1 MVEMDP
7 PRVLRA
13 QRIAGEGRGPQDKG
27 DHRLRKSK
35 GSGGRSS
42 KALAS
47 LPRGVAGE
55 QAAESS
61 ATAHPLPVPPSSGEN
76 DEPLQ
81 PLLRTHDSVGATG
94 CCGRLR
100 HTCHRLVTWPPFDFF
115 ILAVIIASCITMATQ
130 SPLDAAA
137 SVGTPKAALYALV
150 EDVYTY
156 IFTAE
161 VVAKLIAFGP
171 SDYFGDGWNVFDF
184 IVVSTAWLQR
194 LPGFGNYTVLRA
206 VRVLRALR
214 MVNRVKS
221 LKLIVESLLGSLSD
235 LGNVSALFALFL
247 FLMSIVGVNLF
258 AGKMHFRCTVPGADA
273 PVADTALC
281 VEDADCSAPEA
292 CVYWAIGPNFGALSY
307 NNVISAFASIF
318 QAVTLE
324 GWVDQMYMLRKT
336 AGEASAVI
344 FFLVLVLVG
353 SHFIVNLFL
362 AVLFESFNKAQEERS
377 REERSREER
386 SKSADDSD
394 ESASATAPGM
404 EPPQLGRH
412 ASMWTM
418 SAGSWDCLVYLM
430 ITLNTI
436 VMCSNF
442 HGEPAWYA
450 HLLNYANDFF
460 VAAFTLEMVLKLCT
474 SGRAYFS
481 SYWNRF
487 DFVVTWCSLLDM
499 ALEIYGHDTDFLRAL
514 RVARV
519 LRLLRLNPQMK
530 RFEGTLAAVSSLVL
544 NLTAILVL
552 IMCVFALLGMEL
564 FGGAMGSPPPR
575 THFDDFASA
584 FVTVFTLTSGEDW
597 NAVFASTLEGGT
609 QWSLAALYFVP
620 MFLIQNYVLVNLFVA
635 IICWGWDSV
644 GDPTAESRDPP
655 SPAEQLELSGSHFP
669 NLDSHLRAG
678 GYSEMANHGPAK
690 AQGLARDADVL
701 QAELQQLRAHHLRLS
716 ELVRKLSAERHFGLT
731 SSDADVITLRLQ
743 EKLGA
748 FVHACASLPE
758 ERLCHVAG
766 VARGFGS
773 LCEGQRLLLG
783 ALSGIP
789 GSSGALPAADQVDAV
804 WPEPSTRLLFEYW
817 DCMHAR
823 EGLALEAA
831 AARRDAVSKGSA
843 IPPAALPPPRPTAS
857 LSRPVADKASVA
869 GAARHGAGA
878 ATGPAATDQELTA
891 MMRSHVLTLM
901 LYPELVADLKDIR
914 IAERERRAAE
924 RAASAARAK
933 RGWCASKTAAL
944 ETALEEC
951 TQGPG
956 NPVEKS
962 LGRHSLP
969 LDEDIGGSFGVMM
982 RLLKRLVSAPAFE
995 AFIIVCIA
1003 LSSIALAFDVPSV
1016 MPGSPLATTL
1026 FRADLTF
1033 TAIFT
1038 LEMMLKMLVFGLW
1051 ASEDSY
1057 FRSGWNVLDCAI
1069 VSTSVISLLFRD
1081 VEELGG
1087 LRALRALRALRPL
1100 RVIRRF
1106 NGLRRV
1112 VKSLLRAVPLV
1123 GSVVQ
1128 VCALVFIVYGL
1139 FGMQFLM
1146 GRMAACTDR
1155 TITTKRACVGEY
1167 VDPESGETLARWW
1180 GNDDLGHFDNIGMA
1194 TLTLFELSSL
1204 EMWPDV
1210 LWRAMDSD
1218 PVHHDHGPKLNAN
1231 PWMASFVITWIVVSN
1246 FILLNLFVGVVLENF
1261 NAIRKQE
1268 DGSVFMSEAQLEW
1281 ASAMRSIFSVKSTM
1295 KLKEPSGKG
1304 WLAKHRRKAFKLI
1317 YEDVQLA
1324 ASFERFVACLVLLNV
1339 LSMAVT
1345 WYDQPPAI
1353 DVFADV
1359 VDWFFTAAFTIEMLL
1374 KLFGLGFAQY
1384 FGDGW
1389 NVLDMTLVSLS
1400 LLDHA
1405 LTLLAAG
1412 GLFLSPTTLRILRFF
1427 RIVRLLKLIKVAP
1440 GIKRLL
1446 STVVAS
1452 APALGNV
1459 GVLVL
1464 LVLYIYA
1471 VLGIEL
1477 FGHVAHGEFIN
1488 EDANFETFGA
1498 AMLTMVR
1505 CITGE
1510 SYNGIMHDAMV
1521 TEARQ
1526 PGRCSAA
1533 EGTCG
1538 NPLAA
1543 IAFFISFVVIG
1554 SYVMLNVFVA
1564 VVIDAFADDQAQDQA
1579 PWSQVHVD
1587 DFVEVWQRFD
1597 PDGNHLV
1604 PTKDLTRL
1612 LRSLGPPVG
1621 FRTADDAVTK
1631 SPNLLVGAAEVMG
1644 RLRELKVQD
1653 RAGQVAFHDL
1663 LEACGKWA
1671 MIKRHS
1677 FTPELPRGSEAVAEL
1692 EQVRRQTV
1700 ESIAVYHAT
1709 SKSYTP
1715 RGRNEVS
1722 SEQMLALLKM
1732 QNSFRAARSR
1742 RGQPVSEAT
1751 NFTVGTFNEAAALA
1765 SARKREEIL
1774 AGSRQCGESVLPSAD
1789 ASRMPRKVA
1798 KGGTGGGD
1806 KKQGASLG
1814 AKALGAIAPGARGP
1828 SPPPACS
1835 RPLRI
1840 APNSGGNERPSA
1852 ASQRVAGSA
1861 PVSAPH
1867 PVPAAATDRNLERRR
1882 SSASCPAGSVPGA
1895 GHPPAWRK
1903 PSALKEVTI

>member
-1 MVEMDP
+1 MEDNPP

-81 PLLRTHDSVGATG
+81 PLLRTHDSVGTTG

-235 LGNVSALFALFL
+235 LGNVSALFTLFL

-292 CVYWAIGPNFGALSY
+292 CVYWPVGPCFGALSY
-307 NNVISAFASIF
+307 DNVISAFASIF

-377 REERSREER
+377 
-386 SKSADDSD
+386 KSGDDSD
-394 ESASATAPGM
+394 ESASAAAPGT
-404 EPPQLGRH
+404 EPPHLGRR

-418 SAGSWDCLVYLM
+418 SAGSWDSLVYLM

-474 SGRAYFS
+474 SGRAYFT

-487 DFVVTWCSLLDM
+487 DFVVTLCSLLDM
-499 ALEIYGHDTDFLRAL
+499 ALEFYGHDTDFLRAL

-564 FGGAMGSPPPR
+564 FGGEMGSLPPR

-597 NAVFASTLEGGT
+597 NAVFASTLEGGAP
-609 QWSLAALYFVP
+609 WSLAALYFVP

-644 GDPTAESRDPP
+644 GDPTAEDRKSP
-655 SPAEQLELSGSHFP
+655 SPAEQLEHSDSHLP
-669 NLDSHLRAG
+669 NSDSHLRAG
-678 GYSEMANHGPAK
+678 GYSA
-690 AQGLARDADVL
+690 LARDADVL

-716 ELVRKLSAERHFGLT
+716 ELVRKLSAQRHFGLT

-743 EKLGA
+743 DKLGA
-748 FVHACASLPE
+748 FVHACASVPE
-758 ERLCHVAG
+758 DRKGHVAG

-783 ALSGIP
+783 ALSGLP
-789 GSSGALPAADQVDAV
+789 GSSGALPAIDQFDAV

-831 AARRDAVSKGSA
+831 ATRKDAVNEGVA
-843 IPPAALPPPRPTAS
+843 LPPAALPPPRPTAPLS
-857 LSRPVADKASVA
+857 LPLADKASVA
-869 GAARHGAGA
+869 GAARHAM
-878 ATGPAATDQELTA
+878 GPAATDEELTA
-891 MMRSHVLTLM
+891 VMRSHVLTLM
-901 LYPELVADLKDIR
+901 LYPELMADLKDIR
-914 IAERERRAAE
+914 IAERERRVAE

-933 RGWCASKTAAL
+933 RGWCASKSAAL
-944 ETALEEC
+944 EEFS
-951 TQGPG
+951 QGRGDPNVG
-956 NPVEKS
+956 RGDPSEKS

-969 LDEDIGGSFGVMM
+969 LDEDTGGSLGAMM
-982 RLLKRLVSAPAFE
+982 RLFKRLVSAPAFE

-1003 LSSIALAFDVPSV
+1003 LSSVALAFDVPSV
-1016 MPGSPLATTL
+1016 VPGSPLATTL
-1026 FRADLTF
+1026 FRADVTF

-1038 LEMMLKMLVFGLW
+1038 LEMALKMLVFGLW
-1051 ASEDSY
+1051 ASEESY
-1057 FRSGWNVLDCAI
+1057 FRSGWNVLDFAI

-1167 VDPESGETLARWW
+1167 VDPESGEMLARWW

-1218 PVHHDHGPKLNAN
+1218 PVHHDHGPELNAN

-1268 DGSVFMSEAQLEW
+1268 DGSVFMSDAQLEW
-1281 ASAMRSIFSVKSTM
+1281 ANAMRSIFSVKPTM

-1304 WLAKHRRKAFKLI
+1304 WLAKQRRKAFKLI

-1353 DVFADV
+1353 DVFADI
-1359 VDWFFTAAFTIEMLL
+1359 VDWFFTAAFTLEMLL

-1412 GLFLSPTTLRILRFF
+1412 GLFLSPTTLRFLRFF

-1452 APALGNV
+1452 APALANV

-1488 EDANFETFGA
+1488 DDANFETFGA

-1538 NPLAA
+1538 DPLAA

-1564 VVIDAFADDQAQDQA
+1564 VVIDAFADDQAQEQA

-1587 DFVEVWQRFD
+1587 DFVDVWQRFD

-1621 FRTADDAVTK
+1621 FRTADDAVGK

-1677 FTPELPRGSEAVAEL
+1677 YTPELPLASEAVAEL

-1700 ESIAVYHAT
+1700 ESIPVYRAT

-1722 SEQMLALLKM
+1722 SEQMLAILKM
-1732 QNSFRAARSR
+1732 QKSFRAARSR

-1774 AGSRQCGESVLPSAD
+1774 AGSRQLGESVLPSAE
-1789 ASRMPRKVA
+1789 ASRMQPKA
-1798 KGGTGGGD
+1798 TKGGIGGGA

-1814 AKALGAIAPGARGP
+1814 AKAPGAPAPGARRP

-1840 APNSGGNERPSA
+1840 VPNSGSIERPSA
-1852 ASQRVAGSA
+1852 ASQRVAGSV
-1861 PVSAPH
+1861 PVGAPH
-1867 PVPAAATDRNLERRR
+1867 PIPAAATDRNQERRR
-1882 SSASCPAGSVPGA
+1882 SSASRPAGAVPGA
-1895 GHPPAWRK
+1895 DHPPAWRK